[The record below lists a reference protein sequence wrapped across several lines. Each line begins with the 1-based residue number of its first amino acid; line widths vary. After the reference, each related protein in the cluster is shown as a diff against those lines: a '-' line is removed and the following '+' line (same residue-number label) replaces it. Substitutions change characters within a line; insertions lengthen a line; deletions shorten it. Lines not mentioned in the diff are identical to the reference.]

1 MLRHNRNGVSLDV
14 GTFFLFGFKNC
25 KINIDPVVH
34 HTVYDEWGRARMYKV
49 SEFSEITG
57 LSKETLRYYAEVK
70 LLEPAYI
77 DPKNNYRY
85 YDDGSYF
92 IAILLVKLRR
102 FGFTIQ
108 EMISVME
115 DESFAH
121 LEDLLIQKREK
132 IQMQIEDL
140 QLQIEEI
147 DGFLASGQ
155 EEKDE
160 CNG

>member
-1 MLRHNRNGVSLDV
+1 
-14 GTFFLFGFKNC
+14 
-25 KINIDPVVH
+25 
-34 HTVYDEWGRARMYKV
+34 MYKI
-49 SEFSEITG
+49 SDFAEITG

-92 IAILLVKLRR
+92 LAMLLGKLRR

-115 DESFAH
+115 DESFTN
-121 LEDLLIQKREK
+121 LETLLNNKRKK
-132 IQMQIEDL
+132 I
-140 QLQIEEI
+140 QLQIDDLTLQLEEI
-147 DGFLASGQ
+147 DDFIASGK
-155 EEKDE
+155 EEQ
-160 CNG
+160 N

>member
-1 MLRHNRNGVSLDV
+1 
-14 GTFFLFGFKNC
+14 
-25 KINIDPVVH
+25 
-34 HTVYDEWGRARMYKV
+34 MYKI
-49 SEFSEITG
+49 SEFAVMTG

-77 DPKNNYRY
+77 DPDNNYRY

-92 IAILLVKLRR
+92 LAVLLGKLRS

-115 DESFAH
+115 DESFAN
-121 LEDLLIQKREK
+121 LEALLIQKREK

-140 QLQIEEI
+140 RLKVEEI
-147 DGFLASGQ
+147 DDFLASGK
-155 EEKDE
+155 EEKE
-160 CNG
+160 

>member
-1 MLRHNRNGVSLDV
+1 M
-14 GTFFLFGFKNC
+14 
-25 KINIDPVVH
+25 
-34 HTVYDEWGRARMYKV
+34 
-49 SEFSEITG
+49 TG

-77 DPKNNYRY
+77 HPDNNYRY

-92 IAILLVKLRR
+92 LAVLLVKLRR

-121 LEDLLIQKREK
+121 LEDLLVQKRNK
-132 IQMQIEDL
+132 IELQIEDL
-140 QLQIEEI
+140 RLQVEEI
-147 DGFLASGQ
+147 DDFIASGR
-155 EEKDE
+155 EEKE
-160 CNG
+160 S

>member
-1 MLRHNRNGVSLDV
+1 MMMG
-14 GTFFLFGFKNC
+14 
-25 KINIDPVVH
+25 
-34 HTVYDEWGRARMYKV
+34 GRAKMYKV

-77 DPKNNYRY
+77 DPKNHYRY

-92 IAILLVKLRR
+92 IAVLLVKLRR

-108 EMISVME
+108 EMISVMN

-121 LEDLLIQKREK
+121 LEDLLIEKMEK
-132 IQMQIEDL
+132 IQIQIEDL
-140 QLQIEEI
+140 QLQMEEI
-147 DGFLASGQ
+147 DEFLASGK
-155 EEKDE
+155 EENE
-160 CNG
+160 SCNGKKKR

>member
-1 MLRHNRNGVSLDV
+1 
-14 GTFFLFGFKNC
+14 
-25 KINIDPVVH
+25 
-34 HTVYDEWGRARMYKV
+34 MYKV
-49 SEFSEITG
+49 SEFSEMTG

-92 IAILLVKLRR
+92 LAILLGKLRR

-115 DESFAH
+115 DESFEN
-121 LEDLLIQKREK
+121 LEELLLKKREK
-132 IQMQIEDL
+132 IQ
-140 QLQIEEI
+140 LQIKDLKLQIKEI
-147 DGFLASGQ
+147 DDFVSSGK
-155 EEKDE
+155 E
-160 CNG
+160 